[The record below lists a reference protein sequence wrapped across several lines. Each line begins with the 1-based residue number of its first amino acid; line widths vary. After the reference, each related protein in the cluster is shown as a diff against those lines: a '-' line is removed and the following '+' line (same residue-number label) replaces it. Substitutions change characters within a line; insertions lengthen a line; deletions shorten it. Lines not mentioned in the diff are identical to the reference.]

1 MSRSIG
7 KAATPGSVAACIH
20 RLFNYS
26 SDVFIKSPLRSD
38 TIIAPIFIN
47 GYYLV
52 IFHFDK

>member
-1 MSRSIG
+1 ME
-7 KAATPGSVAACIH
+7 KAVMPGSVAAFIH